1 MRSFRIVIAGH
12 GAFPAALLAST
23 EMICG
28 PLADIVAAG
37 IEPTDTPDRYAEALR
52 AAIGRDGAPDHVP
65 AQSDAAGSGA
75 SLPAEAGRT
84 ARSSTRKGRVLVLCD
99 LLGGTPFNVA
109 SAISRRSPRIV
120 CISGVNLAMAVEA
133 ALADGDL
140 DDALVER
147 LLATGRDA
155 IVETERHRAQRAS

>member
-1 MRSFRIVIAGH
+1 VRTFRIVIAGH

-28 PLADIVAAG
+28 PIADIIAAG
-37 IEPTDTPDRYAEALR
+37 LEPTDSPDRYAEALR
-52 AAIGRDGAPDHVP
+52 AAIGNDGSAESMA
-65 AQSDAAGSGA
+65 AQTCVAGSHDRA
-75 SLPAEAGRT
+75 IVKSSGRK
-84 ARSSTRKGRVLVLCD
+84 RRVLVLCD

-109 SAISRRSPRIV
+109 SAIARRSPRIV

-140 DDALVER
+140 DEALVER
-147 LLATGRDA
+147 LLETGRSG